1 VCPSQARAPLS
12 PSGWL
17 TDITVAYHRP
27 VVGKRKIWGELVPY
41 GEVWR
46 AGANLNTTISF
57 SSPVT
62 IGGKKLGAGTYG
74 LHMLPTEKD
83 WTVILS
89 SVATAWGSFSYEAKE
104 DVVRLTVTPAP
115 AEFEESLEYRFEN
128 PTESSVS
135 VVLRWEKLQVA
146 FPIAVDT
153 KAVTLESLK
162 AQLRG
167 LGRFFWQDWSQ
178 AAAWSLHN
186 DYDLDQGLAWADH
199 SITMQP
205 SFQNLRTKAGF
216 LEKKGDAKAAG
227 ELRAR
232 ALKLA
237 SEADINNLA
246 YQLLAEKKYDEALAL
261 FKSNIKDHPDS
272 LNVYDS
278 LGEALA
284 AMGDKK
290 GAIDNYSKALSMSTD
305 PAETDQRHPGETEE
319 TRGMKGGA
327 AGSTVG
333 ELRNGSQFEAARL
346 RCEKLGSHGPHPA
359 PRHASRDLAFGHA
372 PLRLRLWRLPPQ
384 AGGPAT
390 RLIWTP

>member
-1 VCPSQARAPLS
+1 MCPSQARAPLS

-305 PAETDQRHPGETEE
+305 PADKKRISGI
-319 TRGMKGGA
+319 
-327 AGSTVG
+327 
-333 ELRNGSQFEAARL
+333 LARL
-346 RCEKLGSHGPHPA
+346 KKREG
-359 PRHASRDLAFGHA
+359 
-372 PLRLRLWRLPPQ
+372 
-384 AGGPAT
+384 
-390 RLIWTP
+390 